1 MITVLTS
8 YRSQCVVIVA
18 LLLSGCG
25 AWLGGKEAPP
35 LPGERI
41 SIMLFQRDLTPDPRI
56 ADLAVRLPKPE
67 INKDWPQ
74 SGGYANHAMHHL
86 KVAETVT
93 EAWRV
98 DIGTGSGGGRRLLSP
113 PVVVDGT
120 VYAVDVNFV
129 VSAFQATDGRRLWR
143 FDPKVPKND
152 REAFGGGIAYE
163 GGRIFLTTGFAMVF
177 AINASDGTEAWRQNA
192 TGPIRAAPTATGGRI
207 YVITI
212 DNELTA
218 YNAATG
224 DKLWSHAGFAEAAGV
239 LGGAS
244 PAVSGSTVVVP
255 YSSGEIF
262 ALRVENGRVI
272 WSDNLAALRGLNQ
285 ISSLTDIRGRPVIDR
300 GLVLAIS
307 HSGRMVAIDQR
318 TGGRAWDRD
327 IGGVEMPW
335 VAGEFIFQ
343 VTNES
348 ELVGLT
354 RSGGRV
360 RWIRPLPRFEDAKNR
375 EDLIHWSGPV
385 LISDRLVVVA
395 SYGEALS
402 ISPYTGEILGRVKLP
417 DGASLAPVV
426 AGGTLYIIT
435 NNAKLI
441 ALR

>member
-1 MITVLTS
+1 MTAKSVCRAIS
-8 YRSQCVVIVA
+8 VVVVA
-18 LLLSGCG
+18 ILLSGCG
-25 AWLGGKEAPP
+25 AWLGGRETPP

-56 ADLAVRLPKPE
+56 ADLDIHLPKPE
-67 INKDWPQ
+67 LNDDWPQ
-74 SGGYANHAMHHL
+74 SGGYPDHAMHHL
-86 KVAETVT
+86 KVAANIT

-98 DIGTGSGGGRRLLSP
+98 DIGAGSGADRRLLSP
-113 PVVVDGT
+113 PVVVGGT
-120 VYAVDVNFV
+120 VFAVDVNFV
-129 VSAFQATDGRRLWR
+129 VSAYEASDGSRLWR

-152 REAFGGGIAYE
+152 REAFGGGVAHDN
-163 GGRIFLTTGFAMVF
+163 GRIFLTTGFATII
-177 AINASDGTEAWRQNA
+177 AIDAADGKEVWRRS
-192 TGPIRAAPTATGGRI
+192 TSGPIRAAPTATGGRI

-212 DNELTA
+212 DNEITA
-218 YNAATG
+218 YNASNGET
-224 DKLWSHAGFAEAAGV
+224 LWSHAGFAEAAGL

-244 PAVSGSTVVVP
+244 PAVSGSTVVAP
-255 YSSGEIF
+255 YSSGEIY

-272 WSDNLAALRGLNQ
+272 WFDNLAALRRLDQ

-300 GLVLAIS
+300 GLVFAIS

-318 TGGRAWDRD
+318 TGGRAWDRN

-335 VAGEFIFQ
+335 VAGDFIYLI
-343 VTNES
+343 TNQS

-354 RSGGRV
+354 RRGGRV
-360 RWIRPLPRFEDAKNR
+360 RWIRPLPRFEDVKNR

-385 LISDRLVVVA
+385 LVSDRLVVVG

-417 DGASLAPVV
+417 AGASLAPVV

-435 NNAKLI
+435 DKAQLI

>member
-1 MITVLTS
+1 MAVLTNF
-8 YRSQCVVIVA
+8 RNQCVIIVA
-18 LLLSGCG
+18 LILSGCG
-25 AWLGGKEAPP
+25 TWLGDRAPPP

-41 SIMLFQRDLTPDPRI
+41 SIMLFQDDLTPDPNI
-56 ADLAVRLPKPE
+56 SGLVIRLPKPE

-74 SGGYANHAMHHL
+74 SGGYADHAMHHL
-86 KVAETVT
+86 KVAESVT

-98 DIGTGSGGGRRLLSP
+98 DIGTGSGSGRRLLSP
-113 PVVVDGT
+113 PVVVNGT

-129 VSAFQATDGRRLWR
+129 VSAFQAIDGRRLWR
-143 FDPKVPKND
+143 FDPKIPKND

-163 GGRIFLTTGFAMVF
+163 GGHIFLTTGFAMVF
-177 AINASDGTEAWRQNA
+177 AINASDGTEAWRQNVS
-192 TGPIRAAPTATGGRI
+192 GPVRAAPTATGGRVF
-207 YVITI
+207 VITI
-212 DNELTA
+212 DNQLTA
-218 YNAATG
+218 YNAVTG

-244 PAVSGSTVVVP
+244 PAVSGSTVIVP
-255 YSSGEIF
+255 YSSGELY

-272 WSDNLAALRGLNQ
+272 WSDNLAALRGLNR

-300 GLVLAIS
+300 GLVFAIN

-335 VAGEFIFQ
+335 VAGEFIYLI
-343 VTNES
+343 TNKS

-360 RWIRPLPRFEDAKNR
+360 RWIRALPRFEDAKNR
-375 EDLIHWSGPV
+375 EGLIHWSGPI

-402 ISPYTGEILGRVKLP
+402 VSPYTGEILGRINLP

-426 AGGTLYIIT
+426 AGGTIYILT

>member
-1 MITVLTS
+1 MTAKSGFRVLAL
-8 YRSQCVVIVA
+8 VAAA
-18 LLLSGCG
+18 LLLSACG
-25 AWLGGKEAPP
+25 AWLGGKEALP

-56 ADLAVRLPKPE
+56 ADLDIHLPKPE
-67 INKDWPQ
+67 LNSDWPQ
-74 SGGYANHAMHHL
+74 SGGYPDHAMHHL
-86 KVAETVT
+86 KVATNIT
-93 EAWRV
+93 EVWRV
-98 DIGTGSGGGRRLLSP
+98 DVGAGSGGDRRLLSA
-113 PVVVDGT
+113 PVVADGT

-129 VSAFQATDGRRLWR
+129 VSAYDASDGARRWR
-143 FDPKVPKND
+143 FDPEVPKND
-152 REAFGGGIAYE
+152 REAFGGGVAHD
-163 GGRIFLTTGFAMVF
+163 GGRIFLTTGFAMIF
-177 AINASDGTEAWRQNA
+177 AIDAANGQEIWRRA
-192 TGPIRAAPTATGGRI
+192 TSGPIRAAPTATGGRI

-212 DNELTA
+212 DNEITA
-218 YNAATG
+218 YNAANGET
-224 DKLWSHAGFAEAAGV
+224 LWSHAGFAEAAGL

-244 PAVSGSTVVVP
+244 PAVSGSTVVAP
-255 YSSGEIF
+255 YSSGEIY

-272 WSDNLAALRGLNQ
+272 WFDNLAALRRLDQ

-300 GLVLAIS
+300 GLVFAIS

-318 TGGRAWDRD
+318 TGGRAWDRN

-335 VAGEFIFQ
+335 VAGDFIFLI
-343 VTNES
+343 TNDS

-354 RSGGRV
+354 RRGGRV

-385 LISDRLVVVA
+385 LVSDRLVVVG

-402 ISPYTGEILGRVKLP
+402 ISPYTGKILGRVKLP
-417 DGASLAPVV
+417 AGTSLAPIV

-435 NNAKLI
+435 DKAQLI

>member
-1 MITVLTS
+1 MSTKSVRRTFSAL
-8 YRSQCVVIVA
+8 VA
-18 LLLSGCG
+18 VTLLSGCG
-25 AWLGGKEAPP
+25 AWLGGKEAQP

-56 ADLAVRLPKPE
+56 ADLDIHLPKPE
-67 INKDWPQ
+67 LNTDWPQ
-74 SGGYANHAMHHL
+74 SGGYPDHAMHHL
-86 KVAETVT
+86 KVAENIT

-98 DIGTGSGGGRRLLSP
+98 DVGAGSGAVRRLLSTP
-113 PVVVDGT
+113 IVVDGT
-120 VYAVDVNFV
+120 VFAVDVDFV
-129 VSAFQATDGRRLWR
+129 VSAYNASDGDRLWR

-152 REAFGGGIAYE
+152 REAFGGGIAHDDS
-163 GGRIFLTTGFAMVF
+163 RVFLTTGFATIF
-177 AINASDGTEAWRQNA
+177 AIDAADGAEVWRRTTA
-192 TGPIRAAPTATGGRI
+192 GPIRAAPTATGGRI
-207 YVITI
+207 YVVTI
-212 DNELTA
+212 DNEITA
-218 YNAATG
+218 YNAANG
-224 DKLWSHAGFAEAAGV
+224 EKLWSHAGFAESAGL

-255 YSSGEIF
+255 YSSGEIY

-272 WSDNLAALRGLNQ
+272 WFDNLAALRRLDQ
-285 ISSLTDIRGRPVIDR
+285 ISSLPDIRGRPVIDR
-300 GLVLAIS
+300 GLVFAIS

-318 TGGRAWDRD
+318 TGGRAWDRN

-335 VAGEFIFQ
+335 VAGDFIYL

-348 ELVGLT
+348 ELAGLT
-354 RSGGRV
+354 RRGGRV

-385 LISDRLVVVA
+385 LVSDRLVVVG

-417 DGASLAPVV
+417 AGTSLAPVV

-435 NNAKLI
+435 DKAQLI

>member
-1 MITVLTS
+1 MTAKSGFRVLAL
-8 YRSQCVVIVA
+8 VAAA
-18 LLLSGCG
+18 LLLSACG
-25 AWLGGKEAPP
+25 AWLGGKEALP

-56 ADLAVRLPKPE
+56 ADLDIHLPKPE
-67 INKDWPQ
+67 LNSDWPQ
-74 SGGYANHAMHHL
+74 SGGYPDHAMHHL
-86 KVAETVT
+86 KVATNIT
-93 EAWRV
+93 EVWRV
-98 DIGTGSGGGRRLLSP
+98 DVGAGSGGDRRLLSA
-113 PVVVDGT
+113 PVVADGT

-129 VSAFQATDGRRLWR
+129 VSAYDASDGARRWR
-143 FDPKVPKND
+143 FDPEVPKND
-152 REAFGGGIAYE
+152 REAFGGGVAHD
-163 GGRIFLTTGFAMVF
+163 GGRIFLTTGFAMIF
-177 AINASDGTEAWRQNA
+177 AIDAANGQEIWRRA
-192 TGPIRAAPTATGGRI
+192 TSGPIRAAPTATGGRI

-212 DNELTA
+212 DNEITA
-218 YNAATG
+218 YNAANGET
-224 DKLWSHAGFAEAAGV
+224 LWSHAGFAEAAGL

-244 PAVSGSTVVVP
+244 PAVSGSTVVAP
-255 YSSGEIF
+255 YSSGEIY

-272 WSDNLAALRGLNQ
+272 WFDNLAALRRLDQ

-300 GLVLAIS
+300 GLVFAIS

-318 TGGRAWDRD
+318 TGGRAWDRN

-335 VAGEFIFQ
+335 VAGDFIFLI
-343 VTNES
+343 TNDS

-354 RSGGRV
+354 RRGGRV

-385 LISDRLVVVA
+385 LVSDRLVVVG

-417 DGASLAPVV
+417 AGTSLAPIV

-435 NNAKLI
+435 DKAQLI

>member
-1 MITVLTS
+1 MVENASFRGLW
-8 YRSQCVVIVA
+8 VVIAA
-18 LLLSGCG
+18 LMLLGCG
-25 AWLGGKEAPP
+25 AWLGGKEAQP

-56 ADLAVRLPKPE
+56 ADLDIRLPKPE
-67 INKDWPQ
+67 INDDWPQ
-74 SGGYANHAMHHL
+74 SGGYADHAMHHL
-86 KVAETVT
+86 KVAEIVT

-98 DIGTGSGGGRRLLSP
+98 DIGAGSGAGRRLLSP

-120 VYAVDVNFV
+120 VYAADVNFIV
-129 VSAFQATDGRRLWR
+129 GAFRATDGRRLWR

-152 REAFGGGIAYE
+152 KEAFGGGIAYE
-163 GGRIFLTTGFAMVF
+163 NGHIFLTTGFAVVF
-177 AINASDGTEAWRQNA
+177 AIDASDGTEVWRKP
-192 TGPIRAAPTATGGRI
+192 TSGPIRAAPTATGGRI

-212 DNELTA
+212 DNEITA

-224 DKLWSHAGFAEAAGV
+224 EKLWSHSGFAEAAGI

-255 YSSGEIF
+255 YSSGEIY

-272 WSDNLAALRGLNQ
+272 WFDNLSAVRRLDQ

-318 TGGRAWDRD
+318 TGARAWDRK

-335 VAGEFIFQ
+335 VAGDFIYL

-348 ELVGLT
+348 ELVSLT
-354 RSGGRV
+354 RRGGRV
-360 RWIRPLPRFEDAKNR
+360 RWITPLPRFVDAKNK
-375 EDLIHWSGPV
+375 EDLIHWSGPILV
-385 LISDRLVVVA
+385 SDRLVVVA

-402 ISPYTGEILGRVKLP
+402 ISPYTGKILGRVKLP
-417 DGASLAPVV
+417 AGASLAPVV

-435 NNAKLI
+435 DKAQLI